1 MKLSNRSLYS
11 QARDAILE
19 IINNHSEF
27 MDKLPSE
34 QDLSDRLGVSRNTIR
49 EAIRSLEN
57 DGYVTSRHGVGTF
70 IIRDTK
76 NIKYNIAL
84 LESATSIIQNH
95 GYKAGTKSI
104 LYSREEASKRIARQL
119 HLQSSQN
126 VLYIERVRTADQEP
140 VVYVEDYLPYDE
152 NMMAC
157 FKDDYHE
164 SLLVFLEKTGQ
175 KITFCDCTIHAV
187 ISTPK
192 VQNKLSLPEPC
203 ALLLLQQIHYSAK
216 GIPVLY
222 SDSYFISEKFEFNVI
237 RKSVG

>member
-1 MKLSNRSLYS
+1 MKLTNRSLYA

-19 IINNHSEF
+19 IINHNSEF

-34 QDLSDRLGVSRNTIR
+34 QELSERLGVSRNTVR

-84 LESATSIIQNH
+84 LESATTIIQNH

-104 LYSREEASKRIARQL
+104 IYSREDAPNRIAKVL
-119 HLQSSQN
+119 HN
-126 VLYIERVRTADQEP
+126 THDVFYIERVRTADDVP
-140 VVYVEDYLPYDE
+140 VVYVEDYLPYSE
-152 NMMAC
+152 GMLEH
-157 FKDDYHE
+157 FKEDYHE
-164 SLLVFLEKTGQ
+164 SLLVFLEKAGH
-175 KITFCDCTIHAV
+175 KITFSDCTIHAV
-187 ISTPK
+187 MSTPK
-192 VQNKLSLPEPC
+192 VQNKLSLPEPS
-203 ALLLLQQIHYSAK
+203 ALLLLQQIHYSSK
-216 GIPVLY
+216 GIPILY